1 VKIWASAA
9 FLLFLQSPAFQQV
22 RNGRIEGYVV
32 RAGTNEPLE
41 SARVTIR
48 RNSDAG
54 QIPSPPQSELA
65 PMGTAQT
72 IATDSQGHFVVN
84 GLAPGS
90 YELSAVK
97 NGFARQVYGER
108 APGRPGTVVTVSAE
122 QVLKD
127 VVFRLVAA
135 GAISGHVTDTRGGP
149 LTGILVQL
157 LRSTYDAKGR
167 RRLQPVSSAR
177 TNERGEYRM
186 YLITPGRF
194 FVSAAPVVTSD
205 PSMMAVNTDP
215 SMMAVNQVVDEPGL
229 VLTYYPGSS
238 DPSGG
243 SSIEVEP
250 GSETGPIDFRLM
262 PQPLF
267 RIRGRVLDTRPGHLP
282 EPVQLEIESR
292 NPGSPGGP
300 RPGSYT
306 SENGTFE
313 IRNVAPGAYWI
324 KAQLFNANDFKQTI
338 GDLLRNMAQVSVD
351 VSNADV
357 ENVVVTFSPGFSLQ
371 GRVEIDSSGNGAS
384 RETSPL
390 MVYLEPQES
399 TPVPTLPQT
408 VKADGTF
415 TIDNVFAGDYRVQ
428 TEGGPSNSYI
438 KSVHLGRTDVS
449 NGLTLSG
456 PVSESLE
463 LILGTTSGEIDGTVL
478 DSDRH
483 PVSGA
488 QVVLIPNRE
497 RGRSDLYRKAIT
509 DQNGR
514 FTIRTIVPG
523 EYKVFAWEDL
533 EPYAYNDADFLRK
546 YEELGTPVA
555 VSESAKS
562 TIQTRIIPAG

>member
-1 VKIWASAA
+1 VNVWATAA
-9 FLLFLQSPAFQQV
+9 FLLFLQPPALQQV
-22 RNGRIEGYVV
+22 RSGRIEGYVV

-48 RNSDAG
+48 RNRDAG
-54 QIPSPPQSELA
+54 QIPSPPQSELD
-65 PMGTAQT
+65 PMDTAQT
-72 IATDSQGHFVVN
+72 VTTDRQGHFVVN

-135 GAISGHVTDTRGGP
+135 GAISGHVTDTSGGP
-149 LTGILVQL
+149 VTGILVQL
-157 LRSTYDAKGR
+157 LRGSYDAKGR
-167 RRLQPVSSAR
+167 RTFQPVTSAR

-194 FVSAAPVVTSD
+194 FVSAAPLAS
-205 PSMMAVNTDP
+205 PDP
-215 SMMAVNQVVDEPGL
+215 SMMAVNQVDEPGL

-238 DPSGG
+238 DPSGA
-243 SSIEVEP
+243 SSIEIEP

-267 RIRGRVLDTRPGHLP
+267 RIRGRVLDARTGQLSQ
-282 EPVQLEIESR
+282 PVQLEIESR

-300 RPGSYT
+300 RGSYIR
-306 SENGTFE
+306 ENGAFE
-313 IRNVAPGAYWI
+313 IRDVVPGAYWI
-324 KAQLFNANDFKQTI
+324 KAQLIPNANDFQQSI

-357 ENVVVTFSPGFSLQ
+357 ENVLVTFSPGFSLN
-371 GRVEIDSSGNGAS
+371 GRVEIDSSNNGAS
-384 RETSPL
+384 RQASPL
-390 MVYLEPQES
+390 MAVFLEPQES
-399 TPVPTLPQT
+399 TPVPILPQT

-415 TIDNVFAGDYRVQ
+415 TIHNVLPGNYRIQ
-428 TEGGPSNSYI
+428 TGGGPSNSYI
-438 KSVHLGRTDVS
+438 KSVHLGGTDVM

-463 LILGTTSGEIDGTVL
+463 VVLSTTSGEIDGTVL
-478 DSDRH
+478 DNDRN
-483 PVSGA
+483 PVRGA

-497 RGRSDLYRKAIT
+497 RSRTDLYRTATT

-533 EPYAYNDADFLRK
+533 EPFAYNDPDFLRK
-546 YEELGTPVA
+546 YEERGTPVA
-555 VSESAKS
+555 VSEISKS
-562 TIQTRIIPAG
+562 TIETRIIPAG

>member
-1 VKIWASAA
+1 VKIWATAA
-9 FLLFLQSPAFQQV
+9 FLLFLQGPALPQG

-65 PMGTAQT
+65 PMGNAQT
-72 IATDSQGHFVVN
+72 ITTDSQGHFVAN

-108 APGRPGTVVTVSAE
+108 APGRLGTVVTVSAE

-135 GAISGHVTDTRGGP
+135 GAVSGHVTDTSGGP
-149 LTGILVQL
+149 VTGILVQL

-167 RRLQPVSSAR
+167 RTFQPVSSAR

-194 FVSAAPVVTSD
+194 FVSAAPVATSD
-205 PSMMAVNTDP
+205 PSMMAL
-215 SMMAVNQVVDEPGL
+215 NQVDEPGL

-238 DPSGG
+238 DPSVA
-243 SSIEVEP
+243 SSIEIEP

-267 RIRGRVLDTRPGHLP
+267 RIRGQVHDGRTGHLP

-292 NPGSPGGP
+292 NPGSPGVPRRGP
-300 RPGSYT
+300 SI

-313 IRNVAPGAYWI
+313 IRDVAPGAYWI
-324 KAQLFNANDFKQTI
+324 KAQLIPNANDFQRSI
-338 GDLLRNMAQVSVD
+338 GELLRNMAVAQVSVD
-351 VSNADV
+351 VSNSDV

-415 TIDNVFAGDYRVQ
+415 TIDNVFAGDYWVQ

-438 KSVHLGRTDVS
+438 KSVHLGRTDVL

-483 PVSGA
+483 PVRGA

-497 RGRSDLYRKAIT
+497 RSRSDLYRTATT

-546 YEELGTPVA
+546 YEELGAPVA

-562 TIQTRIIPAG
+562 TIETRIIPAG

>member
-9 FLLFLQSPAFQQV
+9 FLLFLQSPALQQV

-65 PMGTAQT
+65 PMDTAQT
-72 IATDSQGHFVVN
+72 ITTDSQGHFVVN

-122 QVLKD
+122 QVIKD

-135 GAISGHVTDTRGGP
+135 GALSGHVTDTRGGP

-157 LRSTYDAKGR
+157 LRSIYDAKGR
-167 RRLQPVSSAR
+167 RTFQSVSSAR

-194 FVSAAPVVTSD
+194 FVSAAPAAAPD
-205 PSMMAVNTDP
+205 PSIMP
-215 SMMAVNQVVDEPGL
+215 INQVDEPGL

-238 DPSGG
+238 DPSGAL
-243 SSIEVEP
+243 SIEVEP
-250 GSETGPIDFRLM
+250 GSESGSIDFRLM

-267 RIRGRVLDTRPGHLP
+267 RIRGRVLDARTGHLSQ
-282 EPVQLEIESR
+282 PVQLEIESR
-292 NPGSPGGP
+292 NPGSPHFPRGGP
-300 RPGSYT
+300 HI
-306 SENGTFE
+306 SENGAFE
-313 IRNVAPGAYWI
+313 IRDVVPGAYWI
-324 KAQLFNANDFKQTI
+324 KAQLIPNANDFKQTI

-357 ENVVVTFSPGFSLQ
+357 ENVMVTFSPGFSLN
-371 GRVEIDSSGNGAS
+371 GRVEIDSSGNGTS
-384 RETSPL
+384 RETRPL

-415 TIDNVFAGDYRVQ
+415 TFDNVLPGDYRIQ
-428 TEGGPSNSYI
+428 TEGGPNNSYM
-438 KSVHLGRTDVS
+438 KSAHLGRTDVL

-463 LILGTTSGEIDGTVL
+463 VILSTTSGEIDGAVL
-478 DSDRH
+478 DSDRK
-483 PVSGA
+483 PVHGA

-497 RGRSDLYRKAIT
+497 RSRSDLYRTATT

-533 EPYAYNDADFLRK
+533 EPYAYNDPDFLRK
-546 YEELGTPVA
+546 YEERGTPVA

-562 TIQTRIIPAG
+562 TIETRIIPAG